1 MDQLIFSTKKT
12 FLILSL
18 VLFGISLKSQN
29 KSRVMDSLRATG
41 NYKLELT
48 YHLSAYKTNPT
59 NSANLYNMAC
69 CYTLLKNNDS
79 AFYFLD
85 KSIELGQDDG
95 WALADCDLRGLHTDK
110 RWKELA
116 NKLEK
121 IYKQKNATINTDL
134 GWKIANMYFEDQAPK
149 LASDNIAAKY
159 GMKSFQM
166 DSINKIIARTDSLN
180 MLRLEGIIIKYGWPN
195 KQLVGLEGS
204 DRAFIIILHA
214 PLSYQ
219 KKYFEMI
226 KTAVDKED
234 LKKSSLAY
242 LTDKILTKE
251 GKKQLY
257 GTQLK
262 YSYETKSYEFKPM
275 EDEKNVN
282 ERRKQVGLGPI
293 EDYAKNFGF
302 NYTLK

>member
-1 MDQLIFSTKKT
+1 
-12 FLILSL
+12 
-18 VLFGISLKSQN
+18 
-29 KSRVMDSLRATG
+29 
-41 NYKLELT
+41 
-48 YHLSAYKTNPT
+48 
-59 NSANLYNMAC
+59 
-69 CYTLLKNNDS
+69 
-79 AFYFLD
+79 
-85 KSIELGQDDG
+85 
-95 WALADCDLRGLHTDK
+95 LHTDK

-149 LASDNIAAKY
+149 LASDNIAATY